1 MASAAVQ
8 VPPSHEPSP
17 LTQKTSVPTSSEK
30 PHHVQTKL
38 RFLKELEDGSH
49 LTPNYVTRPES
60 YERPSVELA
69 VTVHDVSGHELDYTL
84 DKNGFQYY
92 YHESREKDFLDD
104 EKIASE
110 YYPETEQLLKDAY
123 VHPEFLQ
130 FSDTN

>member
-8 VPPSHEPSP
+8 LPPSHEPSP
-17 LTQKTSVPTSSEK
+17 LTQKTSAPTSSEK
-30 PHHVQTKL
+30 PRHVQTKL
-38 RFLKELEDGSH
+38 YFLKELEDGSH
-49 LTPNYVTRPES
+49 LTPNYVTRPET

-104 EKIASE
+104 EKIARE
-110 YYPETEQLLKDAY
+110 YYPETEQLLKDACGL
-123 VHPEFLQ
+123 HNFPQ
-130 FSDTN
+130 FSKTN